1 MKRYQLLLAYY
12 TLIITVVL
20 FFWSIFFTPKPLSFL
35 LTLLVAPTGIY
46 FWLLVTGT
54 SKPQPSE
61 APIENQKHKGQPKFP
76 FVVLMTLFISSF
88 SIFIYSEITNRS
100 SLNSQLAVTTSVAK
114 QIGSLKLE
122 LGDQNKAFRDDMV
135 KELKTVKNEL
145 ANIKSKQK
153 VTKEA
158 TVMGDT
164 TLQVGTITIADKKY
178 PTANVYQEKI
188 LSSSIVGKIEFGKTY
203 TFIEKTPDWY
213 LVLIGEKEGYVSNQ
227 FVKEVQYEK

>member
-1 MKRYQLLLAYY
+1 
-12 TLIITVVL
+12 
-20 FFWSIFFTPKPLSFL
+20 
-35 LTLLVAPTGIY
+35 
-46 FWLLVTGT
+46 
-54 SKPQPSE
+54 
-61 APIENQKHKGQPKFP
+61 
-76 FVVLMTLFISSF
+76 
-88 SIFIYSEITNRS
+88 
-100 SLNSQLAVTTSVAK
+100 
-114 QIGSLKLE
+114 
-122 LGDQNKAFRDDMV
+122 MV